1 MIWGASGVTVQYRTL
16 AALQGV
22 DLQLPPGEVRAVV
35 GGDGAGKTT
44 LLKVIAGAL
53 QPETGRVRRPA
64 AARIGYLPASSGVY
78 ADLSVKENLDF
89 AAAAYG
95 AHGEEAAARRR
106 LLLERA
112 GLADVTRRLG
122 GELSGGMR
130 QKLGVI
136 RAMLHRPELLV
147 LDEPTTGVDPISRR
161 ELWWLIAHAA
171 AEGTAVLVA
180 TSYLDEAERA
190 AELVLLDQGRVLASG
205 TAQSVVRA
213 MPGRLYTGGRAPE
226 SDDAARAWRRG
237 RLWRLWRPA
246 GFGAPDGDWLEMAQ
260 DLQDAVTV
268 ALLQRETEALA
279 GGAA

>member
-1 MIWGASGVTVQYRTL
+1 MSWGVSGVTVRYRTL
-16 AALQGV
+16 TALQGL

-44 LLKVIAGAL
+44 LLKVVAGAL
-53 QPETGRVRRPA
+53 QPETGLVRRPA

-78 ADLSVKENLDF
+78 PDLSVKENLDF

-95 AHGEEAAARRR
+95 ANGEEVALRRR

-171 AEGTAVLVA
+171 AEGAAVLVA

-190 AELVLLDQGRVLASG
+190 AELVLLDGGRVLASG
-205 TAQSVVRA
+205 TAQYVATA
-213 MPGRLYTGGRAPE
+213 MPGRLYTGDRAPGTE
-226 SDDAARAWRRG
+226 DALRAWRRG
-237 RLWRLWRPA
+237 RRWRLWRPE
-246 GFGAPDGDWLEMAQ
+246 GCGAPDGAWLEVAQ

-268 ALLQRETEALA
+268 ALLQREIEARA